1 MTDTNS
7 ILPIEDRVRIAYQ
20 EARRRPNAPWQAL
33 DGAWKRLGG
42 ALHSY
47 NVMMNSD
54 LSDRRQAE
62 RVKENAYETAEAFFN
77 YVLNMDPGQFHT
89 LTPMSKAPS
98 LSPEQRAAHWVDT
111 LMRKGII
118 LEVVRPAKLVISPAS
133 QLKQQDRDAIVP
145 LKKEIMAEVERRK
158 DAWTL

>member
-33 DGAWKRLGG
+33 DGAWARLGG

-47 NVMMNSD
+47 KVMMNSD

-62 RVKENAYETAEAFFN
+62 QVKENAYATAEAFFN
-77 YVLNMDPGQFHT
+77 HVLNMDPSQFHT
-89 LTPMSKAPS
+89 LIPMSRAPI

-111 LMRKGII
+111 LTRKGIL